1 MSADIFEDEDF
12 QFSSKVT
19 CFLSQDEMEA
29 FCKQTATLAEVV
41 NKDKDNDKDD
51 TTPGPSHYLRLFF
64 QYRTLL
70 FQLQEA
76 MDDLINLSL
85 TLPLSTRGNN
95 SSAQQIAQMMKAL
108 DAQDNAVEVENTR
121 CLLESLQKVYSLS
134 HALHAVLAEI
144 NACPESK
151 TTTATA
157 APEQKQFIT
166 NSFLKSLMNIQQ
178 TSPARTFP
186 LLPFQESV
194 SYLQDMCH
202 DLLCL
207 CSTLHTMIFQTENLD
222 LDTLLQWFLAFSR
235 NKGNVLVRSYLV
247 AVWTFLKPK
256 THSFLLNSCQNRGIV
271 LCCVLCDVC
280 NLTYRYLYPYMCIV
294 SYLSTDRL
302 CVCMEHIAWGV
313 RNSLVLLFSCSLVL
327 LFS

>member
-1 MSADIFEDEDF
+1 MIFLLSLSSVRIITYFSVAMLLCCSAIIAVLTGIHMWPDTWKLLQQSDCASDQWVATYCQSIVASNTVFLRLVMSADIFEDEDF

-157 APEQKQFIT
+157 ADSPSSSSKQ
-166 NSFLKSLMNIQQ
+166 
-178 TSPARTFP
+178 
-186 LLPFQESV
+186 
-194 SYLQDMCH
+194 C
-202 DLLCL
+202 
-207 CSTLHTMIFQTENLD
+207 
-222 LDTLLQWFLAFSR
+222 
-235 NKGNVLVRSYLV
+235 
-247 AVWTFLKPK
+247 AVT
-256 THSFLLNSCQNRGIV
+256 
-271 LCCVLCDVC
+271 
-280 NLTYRYLYPYMCIV
+280 
-294 SYLSTDRL
+294 
-302 CVCMEHIAWGV
+302 A
-313 RNSLVLLFSCSLVL
+313 
-327 LFS
+327 